1 MTQDHYFTAEPKA
14 ASRPLRVRA
23 VLPDRTLE
31 LVSDRG
37 VFAHGHLDRGTEILL
52 RTIPPPPAHGDILDL
67 GCGYGPIAITVAL
80 RAPGARVWA
89 TDINRRARELTVRNA
104 EAAGLSNVRVAAPEE
119 IPAAM
124 RFAAVYSNPPVRLGK
139 QPLHELLET
148 WLDRLEPDGIAYLVV
163 QRHLG
168 ADTLAAWLAAQ
179 GCAVQRLRS
188 RQGYRV
194 LAARPAAANGHHGDR
209 DAP

>member
-1 MTQDHYFTAEPKA
+1 MPQDHYFTPEPGSP
-14 ASRPLRVRA
+14 SRPLPLRA
-23 VLPDRTLE
+23 ALPDRMLD

-37 VFAHGHLDRGTEILL
+37 VFAHGRLDRGTEILL
-52 RTIPPPPAHGDILDL
+52 RSIPPPPSGGELLDL

-89 TDINRRARELTVRNA
+89 IDINRRARELTIRNA
-104 EAAGLSNVRVAAPEE
+104 EACAAANVTVAAPEDV
-119 IPAAM
+119 PADV

-139 QPLHELLET
+139 AALHALLET
-148 WLDRLEPDGIAYLVV
+148 WLRRLAPDGVAYLVV

-168 ADTLAAWLAAQ
+168 ADTLARWLTEQ
-179 GCAVQRLRS
+179 GFDVRRLRS

-194 LAARPAAANGHHGDR
+194 LEARPAGVNGHDGG
-209 DAP
+209 P

>member
-1 MTQDHYFTAEPKA
+1 MSQDHYFSREPRA
-14 ASRPLRVRA
+14 ASRPLSVRA
-23 VLPDRTLE
+23 VLPDRTID

-37 VFAHGHLDRGTEILL
+37 VFAHGRLDRGTEVLL
-52 RTIPPPPAHGDILDL
+52 RSIPPPPPAGELLDL

-80 RAPGARVWA
+80 RAPGAHVWA
-89 TDINRRARELTVRNA
+89 IDVNRRARELATRNA
-104 EAAGLSNVRVAAPEE
+104 AAAGATNVTVAAPEDV
-119 IPAAM
+119 PAAA

-148 WLDRLEPDGIAYLVV
+148 WLGRLAPDGVAHLVV

-168 ADTLAAWLAAQ
+168 ADTLARWLSEQ
-179 GCAVQRLRS
+179 DYGVRRIRS
-188 RQGYRV
+188 RQGYR
-194 LAARPAAANGHHGDR
+194 LLEARPAAANGQYGDG